1 MPFPTT
7 KRYFLSS
14 RVFTPS
20 SPSGAPGTIEVA
32 LPAGTISSVH
42 GGRIPRPEG
51 VADADW
57 VDVGERWLLPGLVD
71 AHVHLNEPGRTEW
84 EGFETGT
91 AAAASGG
98 VTTVIDMPLNAI
110 PPTTTV
116 ANLHTKL
123 AASDGKRHVD
133 VGFWGG
139 VVPDNAADLQPL
151 AREGVKGF
159 KAFLCESGVEE
170 FPGIDEAQ
178 ILTAMKE
185 LDEAKSL
192 FLFHAELDNLASQQ
206 HGHGDGHGHA
216 SAPDASAYS
225 TFLESRPPSLEESA
239 IDLIIRCA
247 SQFPSLRTHIVHLSA
262 ASALPALRRARNE
275 LHLPLTVE
283 TCFHYLTLS
292 AEEIARGNTL
302 FKCCPPIRA
311 SSNRDALWD
320 ALLRGDIDFVVS
332 DHSPCVT
339 ELKRLDEG
347 DFMGAWGGIG
357 GLGLG
362 LSLLWT
368 EAKKRGVEMA
378 RVLEW
383 VCERPAKQ
391 VGLEGRKGAIVVG
404 ADADL
409 VVFDPEETFTI
420 RKSELHFKNRASPYE
435 GLTLTGAVRSTYLR
449 GREVYDRQRGFEGVE
464 SEFEGKTLL

>member
-1 MPFPTT
+1 M
-7 KRYFLSS
+7 
-14 RVFTPS
+14 
-20 SPSGAPGTIEVA
+20 
-32 LPAGTISSVH
+32 
-42 GGRIPRPEG
+42 
-51 VADADW
+51 
-57 VDVGERWLLPGLVD
+57 
-71 AHVHLNEPGRTEW
+71 
-84 EGFETGT
+84 
-91 AAAASGG
+91 
-98 VTTVIDMPLNAI
+98 
-110 PPTTTV
+110 
-116 ANLHTKL
+116 
-123 AASDGKRHVD
+123 
-133 VGFWGG
+133 
-139 VVPDNAADLQPL
+139 QPL

-185 LDEAKSL
+185 LDVRLRGLVPPLSCCARLTTGVTPRAQEAKSL

-409 VVFDPEETFTI
+409 VVFDPEETFTVRLFATHARAHRRLQTDPVYALTLPRQI
-420 RKSELHFKNRASPYE
+420 RKSELHFKNRASPY
-435 GLTLTGAVRSTYLR
+435 GAPPPSVPHSIP
-449 GREVYDRQRGFEGVE
+449 
-464 SEFEGKTLL
+464 